1 MDGDVLFDR
10 DGVQSSH
17 SSEILKDKFRDVS
30 KATVEDDNQNN
41 SMSMRSYGKEQ
52 DESSDAMISDDDEGE
67 EEEAEESAIE
77 DGLIEVQVEDILGEF
92 QGYANDNVSLFYS
105 VFFVALL
112 WIFYEETVVA
122 KEYGIKQ
129 SDFIFYLY
137 F

>member
-67 EEEAEESAIE
+67 EADDSEEEVDVVEKVANALEAETKDADEDEEEADEE
-77 DGLIEVQVEDILGEF
+77 G
-92 QGYANDNVSLFYS
+92 
-105 VFFVALL
+105 
-112 WIFYEETVVA
+112 
-122 KEYGIKQ
+122 
-129 SDFIFYLY
+129 
-137 F
+137 